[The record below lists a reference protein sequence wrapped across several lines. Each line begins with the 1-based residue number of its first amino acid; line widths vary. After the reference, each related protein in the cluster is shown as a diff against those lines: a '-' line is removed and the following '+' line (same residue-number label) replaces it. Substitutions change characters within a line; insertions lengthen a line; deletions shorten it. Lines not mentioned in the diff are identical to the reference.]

1 MIMISYIYFLKW
13 VYLFSKLN
21 FYDKFSF
28 NFWKNTICQESNN
41 CKVKSDDFSLKKET
55 ICNDYCK
62 ELGCIINNSFNNNET
77 TVELLKNESFI
88 DKQQQQQQHYDYN
101 KSNELVIYY
110 KKFIKNLLDYLNKKD
125 DLNIWI
131 SRYEKDILKEFLTN
145 NINKTRGLI
154 EETTNILNS
163 FLRFIQFNSN
173 DDNDDDKTT
182 QQNDFKAYSL
192 IITVLLLLTTFFLFC
207 FFLIL
212 NI

>member
-1 MIMISYIYFLKW
+1 
-13 VYLFSKLN
+13 
-21 FYDKFSF
+21 
-28 NFWKNTICQESNN
+28 
-41 CKVKSDDFSLKKET
+41 
-55 ICNDYCK
+55 
-62 ELGCIINNSFNNNET
+62 
-77 TVELLKNESFI
+77 
-88 DKQQQQQQHYDYN
+88 
-101 KSNELVIYY
+101 LVIYY

>member
-1 MIMISYIYFLKW
+1 LK
-13 VYLFSKLN
+13 
-21 FYDKFSF
+21 
-28 NFWKNTICQESNN
+28 E
-41 CKVKSDDFSLKKET
+41 
-55 ICNDYCK
+55 
-62 ELGCIINNSFNNNET
+62 
-77 TVELLKNESFI
+77 
-88 DKQQQQQQHYDYN
+88 QQQQQQQYDYN
-101 KSNELVIYY
+101 NDNSNSNELVIYY

-173 DDNDDDKTT
+173 DDQTT

-192 IITVLLLLTTFFLFC
+192 IITVLYSY
-207 FFLIL
+207 
-212 NI
+212 

>member
-1 MIMISYIYFLKW
+1 M
-13 VYLFSKLN
+13 
-21 FYDKFSF
+21 
-28 NFWKNTICQESNN
+28 
-41 CKVKSDDFSLKKET
+41 
-55 ICNDYCK
+55 
-62 ELGCIINNSFNNNET
+62 
-77 TVELLKNESFI
+77 
-88 DKQQQQQQHYDYN
+88 
-101 KSNELVIYY
+101 VIYY

-173 DDNDDDKTT
+173 DYNDDDKTT

-192 IITVLLLLTTFFLFC
+192 IITVLLLLTTFFLF
-207 FFLIL
+207 FSYFKYL
-212 NI
+212 NKYINKGHFIVAYS